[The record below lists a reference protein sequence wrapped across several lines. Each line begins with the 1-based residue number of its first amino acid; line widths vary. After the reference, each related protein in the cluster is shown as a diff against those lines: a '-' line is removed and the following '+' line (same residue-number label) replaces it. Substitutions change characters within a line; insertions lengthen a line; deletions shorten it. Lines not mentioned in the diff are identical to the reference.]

1 MLAFNYILKHPADLE
16 QHIVV
21 PYSLEVFISSI
32 SLIIIKILIIILII
46 LLMIITIIIITIIII
61 SGRYPIF
68 LLF

>member
-32 SLIIIKILIIILII
+32 SLIIIKILIIIR
-46 LLMIITIIIITIIII
+46 LMIITIIIIAIIII